1 MLNHCTRFFKTGLMM
16 FLTMIT
22 ATSICSAQDWANLQ
36 RYQKAN
42 SQLPSPQ
49 AKEQRVVFMGNSIT
63 DVWATSYP
71 AFFADNNYV
80 GRGIG
85 GQTTPQMLVRFR
97 PDVIDLHPAAVV
109 ILAGTND
116 IAGNTGAATL
126 EEIAGNIFSMAELA
140 RAHQIKVVLCSVLPV
155 FDYPWK
161 PGLQPAEKIIALN
174 QLIAAYAAKHQLVY
188 LDYFTAMKDERNGMQ
203 AIYSGDGVHPN
214 QAGYEVMMPM
224 CRAAIEKALKKK
236 GK

>member
-71 AFFADNNYV
+71 AFFADKLATMV
-80 GRGIG
+80 PKE
-85 GQTTPQMLVRFR
+85 TPSA
-97 PDVIDLHPAAVV
+97 P
-109 ILAGTND
+109 T
-116 IAGNTGAATL
+116 
-126 EEIAGNIFSMAELA
+126 
-140 RAHQIKVVLCSVLPV
+140 
-155 FDYPWK
+155 
-161 PGLQPAEKIIALN
+161 
-174 QLIAAYAAKHQLVY
+174 
-188 LDYFTAMKDERNGMQ
+188 
-203 AIYSGDGVHPN
+203 
-214 QAGYEVMMPM
+214 
-224 CRAAIEKALKKK
+224 
-236 GK
+236 